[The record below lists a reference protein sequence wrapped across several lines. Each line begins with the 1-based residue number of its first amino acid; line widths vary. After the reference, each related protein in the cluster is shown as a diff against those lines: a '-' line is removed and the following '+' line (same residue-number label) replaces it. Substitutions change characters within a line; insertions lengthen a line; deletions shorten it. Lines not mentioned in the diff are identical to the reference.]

1 MEEKQIAD
9 MIMER
14 YQQWKQNQQ
23 GQTNGYEF
31 ERSFDV
37 MWREMGQQIMQE
49 GVGELPSDKRKKN
62 DKNQLR

>member
-1 MEEKQIAD
+1 MEEKQIAG
-9 MIMER
+9 MIMEK
-14 YQQWKQNQQ
+14 YHQWKQNQQ

-49 GVGELPSDKRKKN
+49 GVGKLPADKRKK
-62 DKNQLR
+62 KR

>member
-1 MEEKQIAD
+1 MEEKQITD

-31 ERSFDV
+31 ERSF
-37 MWREMGQQIMQE
+37 
-49 GVGELPSDKRKKN
+49 ELI
-62 DKNQLR
+62 NQAA